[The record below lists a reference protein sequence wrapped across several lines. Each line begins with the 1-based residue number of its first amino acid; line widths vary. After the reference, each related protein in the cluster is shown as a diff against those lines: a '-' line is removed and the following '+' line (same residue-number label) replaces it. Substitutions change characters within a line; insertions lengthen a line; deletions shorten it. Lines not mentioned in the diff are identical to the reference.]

1 MSGIYLHIPYC
12 KKACHYCN
20 FHFSTNFKN
29 KMLLV
34 EALHQEILLRKDF
47 FDGQEVETIYFGGGT
62 PSILSAAEINTLIAS
77 LAAVHP
83 ISKEAEITLEAN
95 PDDLTLDKIE
105 ELKNTPINRLSIGV
119 QSFREQDLQ
128 WMNRAH
134 NAQQSNDCIKRA
146 QDHGFDNLTIDLI
159 YGLPH
164 LSNEDWQH
172 NLETFF
178 KLNINHLSAYC
189 LTVEPQTALDHFIKT
204 KKEPPLDEL
213 KARNQ
218 MLLLMEAI
226 PANGF
231 EQYEISNFAKN
242 NKYARHNSSYWKGK
256 SYLGLGPAAHSFSGN
271 QRMWN
276 VANNAKYIHSIQK
289 NVLPLNTEILSKND
303 HFNEM
308 VMLGLR
314 TIWGI
319 RKDKVLTDFS
329 ENDWNKL
336 VLEAEAFE
344 QKKWLTIQ
352 DDCIVLTTQGRLKAD
367 FIAGELFV

>member
-1 MSGIYLHIPYC
+1 M
-12 KKACHYCN
+12 
-20 FHFSTNFKN
+20 
-29 KMLLV
+29 V
-34 EALHQEILLRKDF
+34 DALHQEILLRKDF

-62 PSILSAAEINTLIAS
+62 PSILSAAEINSLMDS

-164 LSNEDWQH
+164 LSDEDWQR

-178 KLNINHLSAYC
+178 KLNIDHLSAYC

-329 ENDWNKL
+329 KNDWNKL
-336 VLEAEAFE
+336 VMEAEAFQ
-344 QKKWLTIQ
+344 QKKWLSIQ
-352 DDCIVLTTQGRLKAD
+352 HDCIVLTTQGRLKAD